1 MNTATFPILITKKVT
16 LRQLSIADY
25 QDVFDL
31 RSDLEINKFLDRQ
44 PCKTT
49 EDAKKFI
56 NKVNENIE
64 KGGTYYWAISL
75 TDMKQLV
82 GTICLFDLSSENK
95 SCEIGYELMVKF
107 QGQGI
112 MQEAAKAVIDFVFQT
127 LKFNK
132 IVAFTHND
140 NLNSTNLL
148 LKLNFLKATESDKEF
163 PNLTVFTLT
172 Q

>member
-44 PCKTT
+44 PCKTI

-75 TDMKQLV
+75 TDTKQLV

-148 LKLNFLKATESDKEF
+148 LKLNFLKAIESDKEF